1 MNKNKD
7 KNAEENIKDNF
18 FEKVYDICRQ
28 IPKGKVATYGQIAF
42 MLGSPRSARQVGWAM
57 RSCPYKDVPC
67 HRVLNRFGKL
77 CINDSFGHQEIQ
89 KQLLEEEG
97 IEVNFEY
104 IVDLDK
110 YLW

>member
-42 MLGSPRSARQVGWAM
+42 MLGSPRSA
-57 RSCPYKDVPC
+57 
-67 HRVLNRFGKL
+67 
-77 CINDSFGHQEIQ
+77 
-89 KQLLEEEG
+89 
-97 IEVNFEY
+97 
-104 IVDLDK
+104 
-110 YLW
+110 